1 MIDSMFKRVIAYL
14 IDMMLISIVAS
25 SLVSSKVINFQL
37 EDYETLYNEYYEI
50 YSLYVEQS
58 TNDIKTCEELEKAID
73 EKKLTEEKYITDL
86 EKLKES
92 YSKQELSKEE
102 YDNKCLVIV
111 DEYNSN
117 KMTEEEYKE
126 HYDYYFYNLEKNS
139 IIGYIVNIVLCLLYF
154 VFFQGFTGGQ
164 TLGKKINRIK
174 VVSVKENE
182 RVSYKQLFIRTI
194 FLHSNIYYLLML
206 LSILFV
212 PKNSFM
218 QVGEALYALNSILSM
233 MLVFTISFYKGKS
246 GLHDKI
252 AHTKII
258 DVDFKGNEIKPK
270 NEIVEED
277 KKEELDKKE
286 NKYKKNKNIKRN

>member
-14 IDMMLISIVAS
+14 IDMLLISIVAS
-25 SLVSSKVINFQL
+25 SIVSSKVVNFQL
-37 EDYETLYNEYYEI
+37 EDYETLYDEYYEI

-58 TNDIKTCEELEKAID
+58 TNDIKTCEDLEKAID
-73 EKKLTEEKYITDL
+73 EKKLTEEKYVSDL
-86 EKLKES
+86 EELKED
-92 YSKQELSKEE
+92 YSKQEISEEE

-111 DEYNSN
+111 EEYNSN

-139 IIGYIVNIVLCLLYF
+139 IVGYIVNIVLCLLYF

-174 VVSVKENE
+174 IVSIKENE

-206 LSILFV
+206 LTVLFV
-212 PKNSFM
+212 PKNAFM
-218 QVGEALYALNSILSM
+218 QVGETLYAFNSILSM
-233 MLVFTISFYKGKS
+233 ILVFTISFYKGKS

-270 NEIVEED
+270 NEKDIED
-277 KKEELDKKE
+277 NTEELDKDKKE
-286 NKYKKNKNIKRN
+286 NKSKKK